1 MRRKTKLS
9 AAAVTTASQSSR
21 ASRCD
26 VASDHVPEW
35 SSSSTVA
42 RRRTGNQR
50 SLDESHSLFDVVGQ
64 RRFWRFWSDAEV
76 RQKLPKRRPSPRP
89 APAPETPSGGEA
101 APPAAAAGAPEA
113 EAKPA
118 GGPLEIPIEGRS
130 DSQLTGT
137 ATFSEEG
144 DGVKV
149 VLKVGNAPPGLKG
162 AHIHEKG
169 DCSAKDAS
177 SAGDHFNPEGHQHA
191 RPPDEPR
198 HLGDLGNIGITP
210 EGVGLLEIVVKGA
223 NLKPGDPKS
232 FLDRSVIIHAKKDDG
247 GQPTGNAGARIGCG
261 VIKRK

>member
-1 MRRKTKLS
+1 M
-9 AAAVTTASQSSR
+9 
-21 ASRCD
+21 
-26 VASDHVPEW
+26 
-35 SSSSTVA
+35 
-42 RRRTGNQR
+42 
-50 SLDESHSLFDVVGQ
+50 
-64 RRFWRFWSDAEV
+64 
-76 RQKLPKRRPSPRP
+76 KLPRSSMVLAAPILALWVGCGGSATPPETPPEPPP
-89 APAPETPSGGEA
+89 APAPEAPAAPGEA
-101 APPAAAAGAPEA
+101 APPAAAESAPAA
-113 EAKPA
+113 EAKPE
-118 GGPLEIPIEGRS
+118 GGPIEIPIEARS
-130 DSQLTGT
+130 DSSLTGT
-137 ATFSEEG
+137 ATFTEEG

-169 DCSAKDAS
+169 DCSAKDGT
-177 SAGDHFNPEGHQHA
+177 SAGDHFNPDGHKHA

-210 EGVGLLEIVVKGA
+210 EGVGALEIVVKGA

>member
-1 MRRKTKLS
+1 MNPIRHSWTFS
-9 AAAVTTASQSSR
+9 ALLLAFLCACGGSAPP
-21 ASRCD
+21 
-26 VASDHVPEW
+26 PEAP
-35 SSSSTVA
+35 TPTEPA
-42 RRRTGNQR
+42 
-50 SLDESHSLFDVVGQ
+50 
-64 RRFWRFWSDAEV
+64 
-76 RQKLPKRRPSPRP
+76 
-89 APAPETPSGGEA
+89 APATPTAGEPA
-101 APPAAAAGAPEA
+101 TAPTGVSEADAKPAAA
-113 EAKPA
+113 
-118 GGPLEIPIEGRS
+118 GPFEIPIEARS
-130 DSQLTGT
+130 DSSLTGT
-137 ATFSEEG
+137 ATFSEEA

-169 DCSAKDAS
+169 DCSAKDGS

-232 FLDRSVIIHAKKDDG
+232 FLDRAVIIHVKKDDG

>member
-1 MRRKTKLS
+1 MMLARTPKSLAAPILALFVGCGGS
-9 AAAVTTASQSSR
+9 APAAEAP
-21 ASRCD
+21 
-26 VASDHVPEW
+26 PE
-35 SSSSTVA
+35 
-42 RRRTGNQR
+42 
-50 SLDESHSLFDVVGQ
+50 
-64 RRFWRFWSDAEV
+64 
-76 RQKLPKRRPSPRP
+76 PPP
-89 APAPETPSGGEA
+89 APAPEAPAATGEA
-101 APPAAAAGAPEA
+101 APGGGESAPAPEA
-113 EAKPA
+113 KPE
-118 GGPLEIPIEGRS
+118 GGPLEITIEPRS
-130 DSQLTGT
+130 DSSLTGT

-169 DCSAKDAS
+169 DCSAKDGT
-177 SAGDHFNPEGHQHA
+177 SAGDHFNPDGHKHA

-210 EGVGLLEIVVKGA
+210 EGVGVLEIVVKGA

-247 GQPTGNAGARIGCG
+247 GQPTGNAGPRIGCG

>member
-1 MRRKTKLS
+1 MPLAAPILALFLGCGGS
-9 AAAVTTASQSSR
+9 ATPPDAP
-21 ASRCD
+21 
-26 VASDHVPEW
+26 PE
-35 SSSSTVA
+35 
-42 RRRTGNQR
+42 
-50 SLDESHSLFDVVGQ
+50 
-64 RRFWRFWSDAEV
+64 
-76 RQKLPKRRPSPRP
+76 PPP
-89 APAPETPSGGEA
+89 APAPEAPAAGEA
-101 APPAAAAGAPEA
+101 ASPAATAGAEP

-118 GGPLEIPIEGRS
+118 GGPLEITIEPRS
-130 DSQLTGT
+130 DSSLTGT
-137 ATFSEEG
+137 AIFSEEA

-149 VLKVGNAPPGLKG
+149 SIKLGNAPPGLKG

-169 DCSAKDAS
+169 DCSAKDAT

-210 EGVGLLEIVVKGA
+210 EGVGALEIVVKGA

-247 GQPTGNAGARIGCG
+247 GQPTGNAGARIGYG

>member
-1 MRRKTKLS
+1 MMLARTPKSLAAPILALLVGCGGS
-9 AAAVTTASQSSR
+9 APAAEAP
-21 ASRCD
+21 
-26 VASDHVPEW
+26 PE
-35 SSSSTVA
+35 
-42 RRRTGNQR
+42 
-50 SLDESHSLFDVVGQ
+50 
-64 RRFWRFWSDAEV
+64 
-76 RQKLPKRRPSPRP
+76 PPP
-89 APAPETPSGGEA
+89 APAPEAPAAAGEA
-101 APPAAAAGAPEA
+101 APPAAAESAPA
-113 EAKPA
+113 TEAKPA
-118 GGPLEIPIEGRS
+118 GGPLEITIEPRS
-130 DSQLTGT
+130 DSSLTGT

-169 DCSAKDAS
+169 DCSAKDGS
-177 SAGDHFNPEGHQHA
+177 SAGDHFNPDGHKHA

-210 EGVGLLEIVVKGA
+210 EGVGVLEIVVKGA

-247 GQPTGNAGARIGCG
+247 GQPTGNAGPRIGCG